1 MVEKK
6 EKTLEKKETVK
17 KAAKIPA
24 EKKTAPKKTVEK
36 AVKVKAVK
44 EVKEKKPSAKAA
56 TKTKKSVEAEIIP
69 EKPVSET
76 PAAPEAKEPSPK
88 PHAVVEPQVVPAAP
102 AKKEE
107 ARVVPAQPVK
117 KAPEHVRP
125 LAEKKPETKP
135 VETKATEAPKAKP
148 VPVPEPVK
156 PKIEAAVPPPPKVVI
171 PEAPKVVTPPPP
183 PAKPIVELRFPITVG
198 DLAQKM
204 NRRIPEVIK
213 ALMGIGIFANVNQ
226 LLNEEIVFAA
236 GEALGI
242 EIRKMADEGKE
253 IIESGGAEDQ
263 DSSKL
268 KPRPPVVT
276 MMGHVDHGKTS
287 LLDAIRSTNVAAKEK
302 GFITQHIGAYGVDIP
317 GKGHVTFLDTPG
329 HEAFTAMRARGAN
342 VTDVVVLVVAA
353 DDGVMPQTIEAI
365 DHAREAG
372 CPIVVAMNK
381 IDLANANPAKVLGE
395 LQKIG
400 LVPEEWGGKT
410 IVVKVSAKTG
420 KGIEDLL
427 SMLLLEAEVL
437 ELKANPDRLAVGVVI
452 ESHISRG
459 SGPVASVII
468 QKGTLKLGD
477 IVVAGQHTG
486 RVRAMKNDRAKTVRE
501 AGPAYAVEIS
511 GLNGVPDA
519 GETVYAVEDEKTAKK
534 ITERK
539 ILELRERQMRGTPKH
554 MSLESLYHKISEGN
568 FKELKIILKADVQGS
583 IEALTQSLDKISS
596 EKCRLH
602 VIHGIVGGIN
612 ESDVMLAAASDAI
625 IIGFHVKADPK
636 AQILAE
642 KEGVDIHFY
651 SIIYD
656 AVEKIRKAMEGI
668 LEPDLKEVVEGK
680 TKVRQIFKSSRV
692 GNIGGAIVLKG
703 RIARQ
708 HHVRLV
714 RDNVVIFDGRL
725 SSLKRFK
732 DDVKE
737 VAEGYE
743 CGVALEGFND
753 LREGDTLESY
763 RIDKTAAKL

>member
-1 MVEKK
+1 MPEKK
-6 EKTLEKKETVK
+6 EK
-17 KAAKIPA
+17 KA
-24 EKKTAPKKTVEK
+24 TPKKTVKAAAEK
-36 AVKVKAVK
+36 KIAPKKAATKASAVKAPKP
-44 EVKEKKPSAKAA
+44 VKEKKPTPKAVS
-56 TKTKKSVEAEIIP
+56 KTK
-69 EKPVSET
+69 
-76 PAAPEAKEPSPK
+76 
-88 PHAVVEPQVVPAAP
+88 HAG
-102 AKKEE
+102 
-107 ARVVPAQPVK
+107 
-117 KAPEHVRP
+117 
-125 LAEKKPETKP
+125 ETKP
-135 VETKATEAPKAKP
+135 VEKKPALVAAPAPEVKIHAPKPAVVTPPPKKEAPPVAPAAVKKPEPKPVETQKPKSVPVPAKP
-148 VPVPEPVK
+148 VMQE
-156 PKIEAAVPPPPKVVI
+156 PPK
-171 PEAPKVVTPPPP
+171 PVTPPPP
-183 PAKPIVELRFPITVG
+183 PAKVVVEVHFPITVG

-204 NRRIPEVIK
+204 NKRIPEVIK

-226 LLNEEIVFAA
+226 LLNEEIVYA
-236 GEALGI
+236 GAEALGVEVRKI
-242 EIRKMADEGKE
+242 EDEAKE
-253 IIESGGAEDQ
+253 VIKSVDAEDPA
-263 DSSKL
+263 KL

-287 LLDAIRSTNVAAKEK
+287 LLDAIRNTNVAAKEK

-365 DHAREAG
+365 DHAREAK

-381 IDLANANPAKVLGE
+381 IDLPIANPAKVMGE

-420 KGIEDLL
+420 KGIDELL
-427 SMLLLEAEVL
+427 DMLLLEAEVL
-437 ELKANPDRLAVGVVI
+437 ELKADPDRPAVGIVI
-452 ESHISRG
+452 ESHISKG

-468 QKGTLKLGD
+468 QKGTLRLGD
-477 IVVAGQHTG
+477 VVVAGQYTG
-486 RVRAMKNDRAKTVRE
+486 RVRAMKNDRGKTVRE
-501 AGPAYAVEIS
+501 AGPTYAVELS
-511 GLNGVPDA
+511 GLNGVPEA
-519 GETVYAVEDEKTAKK
+519 GETVYAVADEKIAKK
-534 ITERK
+534 ITEQK
-539 ILELRERQMRGTPKH
+539 ILDLRERQMRGAPKH
-554 MSLESLYHKISEGN
+554 MSLESLYSKISEGN

-596 EKCRLH
+596 DKCRLQ

-636 AQILAE
+636 ALVLAE

-656 AVEKIRKAMEGI
+656 AVEQIRKAMEGI
-668 LEPDLKEVVEGK
+668 LEPELKEVVEGK
-680 TKVRQIFKSSRV
+680 TKVRQIFKSSKI
-692 GNIGGAIVLKG
+692 GNIGGAIVMKG
-703 RIARQ
+703 RIARH

-714 RDNVVIFDGRL
+714 RENVVIFDGKL

-737 VAEGYE
+737 VTEGYE
-743 CGVALEGFND
+743 CGLSLEGFND
-753 LREGDTLESY
+753 LREGDMLESY
-763 RIDKTAAKL
+763 RIDKMAAKL